1 MGKFVA
7 LRQGKSTNRP
17 SFSDGRPVVDEKAVK
32 MSADAEIPNAKRGK
46 CPSEP
51 RRHI

>member
-7 LRQGKSTNRP
+7 LRQGRSTSRP

-32 MSADAEIPNAKRGK
+32 TSADAEIPKRKTGQVPK
-46 CPSEP
+46 
-51 RRHI
+51 